1 MSSAFSQAF
10 VAPQAAPD
18 PSLTFSYF
26 LSNATNVILILFLS
40 LCMATII
47 STIIVLVLL
56 KIFEYI
62 SDALLDTLEDDI
74 EEGRM
79 LRSLVVRSSWTYQA
93 ALNQINNDRGERL
106 QSYVQAS
113 EMKSIHKWPSHKLPP
128 LVIYGQDDELR
139 SFCSDCVICLE
150 NFMTG
155 ESCQIL
161 PLCNH
166 LFHSYCIEHWLKEN
180 FTCPVCRNCLL
191 DTTHDRLQSG

>member
-1 MSSAFSQAF
+1 MNTISQAF
-10 VAPQAAPD
+10 APEVVRD

-26 LSNATNVILILFLS
+26 ISNASNVILILFLS

-47 STIIVLVLL
+47 STIIVLLLL

-62 SDALLDTLEDDI
+62 SDTLLDTLEDDI

-79 LRSLVVRSSWTYQA
+79 RSLVVRSSLAYQTTT
-93 ALNQINNDRGERL
+93 LNNRERL
-106 QSYVQAS
+106 QTYIQES
-113 EMKSIHKWPSHKLPP
+113 EMVPVYKFPSHKLPP
-128 LVIYGQDDELR
+128 LVIYGQNDELS

-155 ESCQIL
+155 ESCQIF

-166 LFHSYCIEHWLKEN
+166 LFHSYCIEHWLEEN

-191 DTTHDRLQSG
+191 DTTHNKLQSI